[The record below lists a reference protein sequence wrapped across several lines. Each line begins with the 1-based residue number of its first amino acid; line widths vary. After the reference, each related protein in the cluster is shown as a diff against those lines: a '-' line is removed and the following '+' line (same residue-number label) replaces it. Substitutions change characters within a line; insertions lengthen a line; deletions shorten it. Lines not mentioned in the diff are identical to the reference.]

1 MGILI
6 IVIIILLLV
15 TIFSVQN
22 AAPVAISFF
31 FWKFTGSL
39 AIVVFLSVLI
49 GIIIGSI
56 LMLFFQRSGKHGIHK
71 NKQEITG
78 KEGF

>member
-31 FWKFTGSL
+31 FWKFAASL
-39 AIVVFLSVLI
+39 AVIVFLSVLI
-49 GIIIGSI
+49 GVIMGNI
-56 LMLFFQRSGKHGIHK
+56 LVFFFWTSKSKRNDRGIEK
-71 NKQEITG
+71 K
-78 KEGF
+78 